1 MIIKSKAWIHSPYLH
16 VLGLHRRE
24 TLWSPDRYETI
35 TKSLQSQSFDVGKK
49 FHQENWWIGPNGQV
63 RCFRF
68 VFWINYPIWVIIFIP
83 DNGLFFQDIHG
94 NHISRLDGFESL
106 PNLRTLNLAGN
117 QIRIVDNLHALT
129 SLAELNLRRNSI
141 EKIMNL
147 HFLEDLKRLYLS
159 FNSIG
164 LFPINELY
172 WKKKTS
178 LATLVL

>member
-1 MIIKSKAWIHSPYLH
+1 MRPLRNLYSLRVLMLGKNFIKKIDGLDQMDKLD
-16 VLGLHRRE
+16 VLGLFSG
-24 TLWSPDRYETI
+24 LI
-35 TKSLQSQSFDVGKK
+35 IQFGLLSLY
-49 FHQENWWIGPNGQV
+49 
-63 RCFRF
+63 R
-68 VFWINYPIWVIIFIP
+68 II
-83 DNGLFFQDIHG
+83 DYFFQDIHG

-141 EKIMNL
+141 EKVMNL

-164 LFPINELY
+164 LFRINAEP
-172 WKKKTS
+172 
-178 LATLVL
+178 

>member
-1 MIIKSKAWIHSPYLH
+1 MLGKNFIKKIDGLDQMDKLD
-16 VLGLHRRE
+16 VLGLFSG
-24 TLWSPDRYETI
+24 LI
-35 TKSLQSQSFDVGKK
+35 IQFGLLSLY
-49 FHQENWWIGPNGQV
+49 
-63 RCFRF
+63 R
-68 VFWINYPIWVIIFIP
+68 II
-83 DNGLFFQDIHG
+83 DYFFQDIHG

-141 EKIMNL
+141 EKVMNL

-164 LFPINELY
+164 
-172 WKKKTS
+172 
-178 LATLVL
+178 